1 VNKWVI
7 LNYTCKK
14 FTKLKH
20 ACSLLEIGCKKFWMT
35 KMKEMLHI
43 DFSISIIAKIDKN
56 GG

>member
-1 VNKWVI
+1 VNKWVT

-14 FTKLKH
+14 FTKSEH
-20 ACSLLEIGCKKFWMT
+20 AFSLLEIGRKKFWMT
-35 KMKEMLHI
+35 KMKEMLHM